1 VFADSRFIPK
11 SIKYKIWDHREKDPH
26 WRERRRVSVNG
37 GDPDKIYYV
46 IRRKHTRAGLMS
58 MLLVTM
64 GHIRYACSKGY
75 IPVVDWKNNLNPYL
89 IKEEVGKINAWE
101 TFFEQPCGVSL
112 EDCEK
117 KSKLIISNGND
128 IRIVCG
134 RPAALPEFFG
144 DDDSIDF
151 YRQLYKKY
159 IKLNKATS
167 DYLDN
172 DYCRML
178 QGIEGEERKNPR
190 ILGVLARG
198 TDYIKIRPKGHPIQP
213 DIDTLIE
220 KCEEMMAEYDCE
232 YLFVA
237 TEDKDF
243 DNKFKE
249 KFGNRYIC
257 NERCYI
263 DYKEGLLADVPSEN
277 GNEIRTR
284 GLQYLSNLN
293 ILSKCNVLIGGQTN
307 GLVGAVLMAEGFEHL
322 YVFDLGYY

>member
-1 VFADSRFIPK
+1 
-11 SIKYKIWDHREKDPH
+11 
-26 WRERRRVSVNG
+26 
-37 GDPDKIYYV
+37 
-46 IRRKHTRAGLMS
+46 
-58 MLLVTM
+58 
-64 GHIRYACSKGY
+64 
-75 IPVVDWKNNLNPYL
+75 
-89 IKEEVGKINAWE
+89 
-101 TFFEQPCGVSL
+101 
-112 EDCEK
+112 
-117 KSKLIISNGND
+117 
-128 IRIVCG
+128 
-134 RPAALPEFFG
+134 
-144 DDDSIDF
+144 
-151 YRQLYKKY
+151 
-159 IKLNKATS
+159 
-167 DYLDN
+167 
-172 DYCRML
+172 ML

-213 DIDTLIE
+213 DIDALIE
-220 KCEEMMAEYDCE
+220 KCEEMMAEYDGE

-263 DYKEGLLADVPSEN
+263 YYKEGLLADVPSEN